1 MKSCFCCTKSSKQ
14 KETTEEIG
22 PVNVQEKE
30 QENELKR
37 VLNESEREEHKSQ
50 QEKNQLKEN
59 CKNLSE
65 LINKTLRKIYPQ
77 NDCFQLDIQQTN
89 RECRLDFIVLK
100 GGVSKIII

>member
-1 MKSCFCCTKSSKQ
+1 VP
-14 KETTEEIG
+14 EEIG
-22 PVNVQEKE
+22 SVNVQEKE

-50 QEKNQLKEN
+50 QEVNQLNLN

-77 NDCFQLDIQQTN
+77 NECFQLDIQQTN
-89 RECRLDFIVLK
+89 RECKVDFVVLK
-100 GGVSKIII
+100 GEISLLTF